1 MFINRDVYEY
11 RVGDIIFKSNS
22 TKGITEVYDESGRM
36 IKFIKKTPQSYS
48 DFQTMA
54 FSISSNAEEERIE

>member
-1 MFINRDVYEY
+1 MFVNREVYEY
-11 RVGDIIFKSNS
+11 RIGNLIFKSNS
-22 TKGITEVYDESGRM
+22 TKGITEVYDESGRI

-54 FSISSNAEEERIE
+54 FSISSNMEEDK